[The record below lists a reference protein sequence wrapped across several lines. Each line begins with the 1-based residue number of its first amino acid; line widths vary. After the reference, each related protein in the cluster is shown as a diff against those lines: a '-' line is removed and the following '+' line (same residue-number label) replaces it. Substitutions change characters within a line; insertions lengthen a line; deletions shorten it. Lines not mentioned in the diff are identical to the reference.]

1 MRSPFFRL
9 SALGV
14 ALLSVAAV
22 GLLLNIPLNASGADL
37 VRVDIL
43 VALMMAAVAIYFV
56 TVRLVL
62 HRTWPHQTIWVV
74 IAVAVL
80 LRTLLLTAPPFLS
93 SDIYRYVW
101 DGCVQAAGINP
112 YRYEPADPA
121 LARLRDTAIYP
132 NINRVTYARTIYP
145 PVAQMV
151 FAAVGRIWDSVTGM
165 RLTMLGFEALGIA
178 CALNL
183 LSLAGLPRERILI
196 YAWNPLPLWAFAS
209 DGHVDA
215 IVVGLLGAALLLRA
229 RHRDGWAGAVL
240 AGAVLAKF
248 LPLVMAPAFLR
259 GGRFWRPALAGA
271 AVIAVGY
278 GLYRDAGS
286 HVLGFLHGYGEEEGL
301 ASGTGIWLLAVLDAV
316 IRLPPG
322 AALVYG
328 VAVAAAFLGIT
339 IAILRRPAPGD
350 DTQALCRDAG
360 LLGAAAMMAISPHY
374 YWYFAWLALPA
385 VIAPAR
391 ALLWLATAPLLLVI
405 GPIPHDQFIW
415 RSLVYVPATLLLLAD
430 LRPWLTIKFRRRVGL
445 GDTVCPLRL
454 P

>member
-43 VALMMAAVAIYFV
+43 VALMMAATAIYFV

-62 HRTWPHQTIWVV
+62 QRAWPHQTIWMV
-74 IAVAVL
+74 IAVAIL
-80 LRTLLLTAPPFLS
+80 LRALLLTARPFLP

-165 RLTMLGFEALGIA
+165 RLLGFEALGIV
-178 CALNL
+178 CAPNL

-196 YAWNPLPLWAFAS
+196 YTWNPLPLWAFAS
-209 DGHVDA
+209 GGHVDA

-229 RHRDGWAGAVL
+229 ASRRVDESGAGRCRPRQVSPARDGAGL
-240 AGAVLAKF
+240 PAGRSL
-248 LPLVMAPAFLR
+248 
-259 GGRFWRPALAGA
+259 
-271 AVIAVGY
+271 
-278 GLYRDAGS
+278 
-286 HVLGFLHGYGEEEGL
+286 L
-301 ASGTGIWLLAVLDAV
+301 ASRLGRGRGDCCGLRPLSRCRFACA
-316 IRLPPG
+316 RLPPW
-322 AALVYG
+322 
-328 VAVAAAFLGIT
+328 
-339 IAILRRPAPGD
+339 LR
-350 DTQALCRDAG
+350 
-360 LLGAAAMMAISPHY
+360 
-374 YWYFAWLALPA
+374 
-385 VIAPAR
+385 
-391 ALLWLATAPLLLVI
+391 
-405 GPIPHDQFIW
+405 
-415 RSLVYVPATLLLLAD
+415 
-430 LRPWLTIKFRRRVGL
+430 
-445 GDTVCPLRL
+445 
-454 P
+454 

>member
-22 GLLLNIPLNASGADL
+22 GLLLNIPPNASGADL
-37 VRVDIL
+37 VRVDVL

-62 HRTWPHQTIWVV
+62 QRAWPHQTIWMV

-80 LRTLLLTAPPFLS
+80 LRALLLTAPPFLS

-112 YRYEPADPA
+112 YRYEPADSA

-183 LSLAGLPRERILI
+183 LSLAGLH
-196 YAWNPLPLWAFAS
+196 AS
-209 DGHVDA
+209 
-215 IVVGLLGAALLLRA
+215 
-229 RHRDGWAGAVL
+229 
-240 AGAVLAKF
+240 
-248 LPLVMAPAFLR
+248 
-259 GGRFWRPALAGA
+259 
-271 AVIAVGY
+271 
-278 GLYRDAGS
+278 
-286 HVLGFLHGYGEEEGL
+286 
-301 ASGTGIWLLAVLDAV
+301 AS
-316 IRLPPG
+316 
-322 AALVYG
+322 
-328 VAVAAAFLGIT
+328 
-339 IAILRRPAPGD
+339 
-350 DTQALCRDAG
+350 
-360 LLGAAAMMAISPHY
+360 
-374 YWYFAWLALPA
+374 
-385 VIAPAR
+385 
-391 ALLWLATAPLLLVI
+391 
-405 GPIPHDQFIW
+405 
-415 RSLVYVPATLLLLAD
+415 
-430 LRPWLTIKFRRRVGL
+430 
-445 GDTVCPLRL
+445 
-454 P
+454 